1 MVGIFYP
8 AMLHIYVI
16 KRKRFYCAKFIQIL
30 SKSLEKAQFWR
41 KEEDRMRSFI
51 NFKFSFSSKMQIG
64 YIDLLD
70 TRLTSDSFEGPKFPL
85 TLVLS
90 GAGKY
95 NNPYMLDFMNDPI
108 IKSVALKL
116 QNQKLWKK
124 FVKNLNTKLSGIS
137 LYSFNWDFKDN
148 LFKVLSYIDQ
158 MNNRIFV
165 TSKFKITVWII
176 EISYEYIDNYYTG
189 WRDTEASDLS
199 ENILLQT

>member
-8 AMLHIYVI
+8 AMLHLYVI
-16 KRKRFYCAKFIQIL
+16 KRKRFYCAKFIQTL

-124 FVKNLNTKLSGIS
+124 FVKNLNTKLSAIS

-148 LFKVLSYIDQ
+148 LFKVLSYIDL

-165 TSKFKITVWII
+165 TSQIKITVWIV
-176 EISYEYIDNYYTG
+176 EISFEYIDNYYTG
-189 WRDTEASDLS
+189 WRDTEASDQS